1 MDIFSLFTLVGGL
14 AFFLYGMTVMSG
26 NLEKMAGGKL
36 ETILRSMTSSLWKSL
51 LFGAGITIAI
61 QSSSA
66 MTVMLV
72 GLVNS
77 GIMTLEQSVG
87 LIMGSNIGTTLTSW
101 IFGLSALQSSGFL
114 FQLIKPKN
122 FAPLAAFIGILFI
135 MISKKPKKK
144 DLGGILVGFAILM
157 FGMELMSG
165 AVEPLRDMPEF
176 TSILTFFT
184 NPILGVLVGTIFTGA
199 IQSSAASV
207 GILQALASTG
217 GITFRMAI
225 PIIMGQ
231 NIGTCV
237 TSLLSSIGVNKG
249 AKRVSVVHVT
259 FNIVGTIVGLVVFY
273 GLDFILHYT
282 FMDLPINAFYIAVCH
297 SVFNVCT
304 TLLFIPFTKQ
314 LVWIAN
320 TVIKDDE
327 KEDVYSFID
336 ERLLKSPSFAI
347 QECSNMTKQ
356 MAHIAQQQ
364 LQKALHLIT
373 EYDES
378 LIPEIDE
385 TEAKLDMYEDKLGTY
400 LIQVSSQNLSKADSE
415 QVFKLLH
422 IIGDF
427 ERIGDHAD
435 NIKKI
440 AITMHENG
448 DTFSE
453 KAKEE
458 ILILAE
464 ALTKVVDMTVESFDN
479 SDINLAMEVEPLE
492 EVIDKIILEMK
503 GRHIV
508 RLQKGECTL
517 TLGYQLSD
525 LLNNYERASDHCS
538 NVAIAIIEIS
548 QNAFDTHEFIHN
560 YRDKDNETFK
570 TKYKAYRNQYRLPS
584 AE

>member
-36 ETILRSMTSSLWKSL
+36 ESILRSMTSSLWKSL

-66 MTVMLV
+66 LTVMLV

-101 IFGLSALQSSGFL
+101 IFGLSAIESSGFL

-122 FAPLAAFIGILFI
+122 FAPLAAFIGILMI
-135 MISKKPKKK
+135 MGSKQSKKK

-157 FGMELMSG
+157 YGMELMSG

-176 TSILTFFT
+176 TSILTYFT
-184 NPILGVLVGTIFTGA
+184 NPILGVLVGTLFTGA

-207 GILQALASTG
+207 GILQALAGTG

-237 TSLLSSIGVNKG
+237 TSLISSIGVNKN
-249 AKRVSVVHVT
+249 AKRVSIVHIT

-273 GLDFILHYT
+273 GLDFIFHYS
-282 FMDLPINAFYIAVCH
+282 FMDLPVDAFYIAVCH
-297 SVFNVCT
+297 SIFNVVT
-304 TLLFIPFTKQ
+304 TVLFLPFTKQ
-314 LVWIAN
+314 LVAIAKY
-320 TVIKDDE
+320 VVRDD
-327 KEDVYSFID
+327 KQDIVYSFID
-336 ERLLKSPSFAI
+336 ERLMKSPSFAI

-356 MAHIAQQQ
+356 MAQIAQSQIY
-364 LQKALHLIT
+364 KAIDLVSK
-373 EYDES
+373 YDES
-378 LIPEIDE
+378 AITQIENSE
-385 TEAKLDMYEDKLGTY
+385 SQLDMYEDKLGTY
-400 LIQVSSQNLSKADSE
+400 LIQLSSHSLSKADSE
-415 QVFKLLH
+415 QTFKLLH
-422 IIGDF
+422 IIGDL

-440 AITMHENG
+440 VQIMRDNK
-448 DTFSE
+448 DDFSE
-453 KAKEE
+453 KARRE
-458 ILILAE
+458 IDILSN
-464 ALTKVVDMTVESFDN
+464 ALKQVVQLTVDAFQNGDVEK
-479 SDINLAMEVEPLE
+479 AMEVEPLE
-492 EVIDKIILEMK
+492 EVIDKLIHEMK
-503 GRHIV
+503 SRHII

-525 LLNNYERASDHCS
+525 LLNNFERASDHCS
-538 NVAIAIIEIS
+538 NIAIAIIEIS
-548 QNAFDTHEFIHN
+548 QNSFDTHEYLN
-560 YRDKDNETFK
+560 SYRSKDNPDFRA
-570 TKYKAYRNQYRLPS
+570 KYKSYREYYRLPQ
-584 AE
+584 A